1 MGQRAAEFRDVFS
14 VGEFRML
21 WLAETQ
27 SRLGDQVARIAL
39 ALLVFDR
46 TSSAALTALVY
57 ALSLLPPLLTAPLL
71 AGLADRYSRR
81 NVMVVVDLVRA
92 ALVAAMAIP
101 ALPLPVVA
109 GLVVA
114 ATCPQPLFSAA
125 RNATL
130 PNVLTGDRFAVGMG
144 IIQATDNLAQVVGFT
159 AGGAAI
165 AIAGSPHLLLLANA
179 ATFAL
184 SAAMVRWG
192 IRPHR
197 PTPATGVPAGTQRA
211 GGREFLLAGLRL
223 VLRDRRLLG
232 LASLIWLYGLY
243 LAPEALAVPYAHQI
257 RADDA
262 AAGVLMAS
270 LVIGTML
277 GNVLVTRIPPGT
289 RQRLTAP
296 LAVATGLPLLATVTT
311 PSVPVTVA
319 LWVASGV
326 VTTYMLLAQ
335 VSFTQ
340 RVPDAVRGRAIGFV
354 SAGHQTAQGLGVL
367 LAGGLAE
374 AMSPSIAIAVC
385 AAVGSVG
392 TLLVSVFVYG
402 ERSRP
407 ATGRKTPRHVPLP
420 GDGRSRRR

>member
-1 MGQRAAEFRDVFS
+1 MGQRAADFRDVFS
-14 VGEFRML
+14 VGEFRTL

-27 SRLGDQVARIAL
+27 SRLGDQLARIAL

-46 TSSAALTALVY
+46 TSSEALTALVY

-81 NVMVVVDLVRA
+81 TVMVVVDLVRA
-92 ALVAAMAIP
+92 ALVATMAIP

-109 GLVVA
+109 ALVVA

-130 PNVLTGDRFAVGMG
+130 PNVLAGDRFAVGMG
-144 IIQATDNLAQVVGFT
+144 VIQATDNLAQVIGFT
-159 AGGAAI
+159 AGGAAV
-165 AIAGSPHLLLLANA
+165 AFAGSPHLLLLANA

-197 PTPATGVPAGTQRA
+197 PTPTTDFPAATRPADDA
-211 GGREFLLAGLRL
+211 GFLLAGLRL

-243 LAPEALAVPYAHQI
+243 LAPEALAVPYGHQI
-257 RADDA
+257 GADDTE
-262 AAGVLMAS
+262 AGVLMAS
-270 LVIGTML
+270 LVIGTLL
-277 GNVLVTRIPPGT
+277 GNLVVTRISPGT
-289 RQRLTAP
+289 RVRLTVP
-296 LAVATGLPLLATVTT
+296 LAVATGLPLLATVAK
-311 PSVPVTVA
+311 PSVPLAVA
-319 LWVASGV
+319 LWALSGV
-326 VTTYMLLAQ
+326 LSTYMLLAQ

-374 AMSPSIAIAVC
+374 ATSPAVAIAAC
-385 AAVGSVG
+385 AAAGSLGV
-392 TLLVSVFVYG
+392 LVVSAVMN
-402 ERSRP
+402 SKRP
-407 ATGRKTPRHVPLP
+407 ATVGQDR
-420 GDGRSRRR
+420 